1 MIKNRRTKR
10 DRKEFFLTKTSIGRQ
25 VTYNNG
31 GTTINRVTQSTDCM
45 QKWCNSFMF
54 FKEHTALLRPALG
67 YSVKF
72 DMAIV
77 QNRNFKLPRPFQ
89 AQL

>member
-1 MIKNRRTKR
+1 MIQNRRTKR

-31 GTTINRVTQSTDCM
+31 GTTINRDTQSTDCT

-54 FKEHTALLRPALG
+54 F
-67 YSVKF
+67 
-72 DMAIV
+72 
-77 QNRNFKLPRPFQ
+77 
-89 AQL
+89 